1 MNIIIKGTGFSLT
14 PAIKDYVDQKIGGL
28 EKFLTHVNLSGVE
41 ARVEV
46 GRITEH
52 HHKGNVYRAE
62 VNLILPGQM
71 LRVEAESDDVY
82 AAIDAV
88 HDELKRQIVSK
99 KEKKLGISR
108 RVARRLD
115 KGE

>member
-1 MNIIIKGTGFSLT
+1 MNIIIKGTGFTLT
-14 PAIKDYVDQKIGGL
+14 PAIKDYVDAKVGGL
-28 EKFLTHVNLSGVE
+28 KKFLARVDESGVE

-62 VNLILPGQM
+62 VNLVLPKQL
-71 LRVEAESDDVY
+71 LRAEVESDDIY

-88 HDELKRQIVSK
+88 HDELKRQIITNKDK
-99 KEKKLGISR
+99 KIEMRRRASR
-108 RVARRLD
+108 RLA
-115 KGE
+115 KEE

>member
-1 MNIIIKGTGFSLT
+1 MNIIVKGTGFTLT
-14 PAIKDYVDQKIGGL
+14 PAIKDYVDEKVGGL
-28 EKFLTHVNLSGVE
+28 EKFLTHLDVSGVE

-71 LRVEAESDDVY
+71 LRAEVESDDVY
-82 AAIDAV
+82 AAIDTV
-88 HDELKRQIVSK
+88 HDELKRQIIVNKSK
-99 KEKKLGISR
+99 KIDERRRASR
-108 RVARRLD
+108 RLA
-115 KGE
+115 KEE